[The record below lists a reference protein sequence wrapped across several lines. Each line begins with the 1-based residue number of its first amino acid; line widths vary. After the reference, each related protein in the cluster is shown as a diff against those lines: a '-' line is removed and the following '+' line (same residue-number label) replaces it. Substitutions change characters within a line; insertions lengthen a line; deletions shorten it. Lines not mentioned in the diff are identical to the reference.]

1 MSRAI
6 IMAGGEGT
14 RLRPL
19 TCIRAKPMVPVI
31 NKPAI
36 EHSIRLLKLYGI
48 SDITLSIYALPENFQ
63 NYFGDGSELGV
74 SISYS
79 VEEKP
84 LGTAG
89 GVKKALGDIEE
100 TTIVLS
106 GDGIIDF
113 NIAEILQ
120 FHREKKSSLTIV
132 LNRTDQPTD
141 YGVVIT
147 DSHGRIERFLE
158 KPSWSEIYSDTV
170 NTGMYVIEPGE
181 IKKYIPDEEKFD
193 FSLDLF
199 PILKKKK
206 IPMYGFVTDG
216 YWCDVGNLSTYSNV
230 HKDIL
235 DGKVKIEIPG
245 KKIAHD
251 IWVGRDVEIHPG
263 AKIKGPIIIGDFTRV
278 KKGAEI
284 SEYSVI
290 GDNCLIEE
298 NSSVKKSIIFHN
310 TVIGRKCELRG
321 AIVGKRCVLGE
332 SVSIYEEA
340 VVADDCSLGSGTVI
354 QSGIRVW
361 PDKSIEQGTRLTAD
375 LIWGQTEKKALFSS
389 EGITG
394 TFNVKITP
402 EFASKIG
409 SAVGAYLG
417 KNSKVVISRDVTKAS
432 CLIKHAF
439 TSGLLSMGVDVFDM
453 DIETV
458 PINRYC
464 TKFLN
469 ADMGIYIQVTYLTG
483 LQNIQI
489 LFFNRNGFQIPVCEE
504 KRIENIFFRG
514 DYPRK
519 DVFEAGEVIHPSHHI
534 GSYISNMVNY
544 VNRDTIRK
552 GNWKIILDCLNGTA
566 SYIFPE
572 LLDSMSIQTTVL
584 RGQIKETLNEYDI
597 MTGTIK
603 SIYNVVNMSKMNREI
618 GVIIGPHGTNITIID
633 EMGNV
638 CTADDISAILILY
651 YLKYSYSKTIS
662 LPVNTSNVISRLIE
676 DNGGSVKWTT
686 TRLRIPDDSIDIF
699 FGGKSRHPFLEQKI
713 DPMITFLRVLEY
725 LTLEQKE
732 LYEVR
737 EVLPR
742 TNLLNT
748 TIQCTLEEKAAIMAM
763 LSMEADKNDV
773 ELIDG
778 IKIIKK
784 NSWILL
790 LPDSSQPLIHIYAE
804 GDSTKERDRLIS
816 SYSDKIKQFR
826 LGQI

>member
-1 MSRAI
+1 MARAI

-31 NKPAI
+31 NKPTI
-36 EHSIRLLKLYGI
+36 EHSIKLLKLYGI
-48 SDITLSIYALPENFQ
+48 TDITLSIYALPENFQ

-74 SISYS
+74 NISYS

-84 LGTAG
+84 LGSAG
-89 GVKKALGDIEE
+89 GVKKALGDSNE
-100 TTIVLS
+100 TAIILS

-113 NIAEILQ
+113 NIDEILN
-120 FHREKKSSLTIV
+120 FHRDKESSLTIV
-132 LNRTDQPTD
+132 LNRTNKPTD

-158 KPSWSEIYSDTV
+158 KPSWSEIFSDKV
-170 NTGMYVIEPGE
+170 NTGMYVIEPAL

-216 YWCDVGNLSTYSNV
+216 YWCDVGTLATYADA

-235 DGKVKIEIPG
+235 DGKVKIDIPG

-251 IWVGRDVEIHPG
+251 IWVGRDVEIDPG

-332 SVSIYEEA
+332 SVSIYEDA

-417 KNSKVVISRDVTKAS
+417 KNSKVVLSRDVTKAS
-432 CLIKHAF
+432 SLIKHAF
-439 TSGLLSMGVDVFDM
+439 TAGLLSMGVDVFDM

-469 ADMGIYIQVTYLTG
+469 ADMGIYIQVAYVTG

-489 LFFNRNGFQIPVCEE
+489 QFFNRNGFQIPVCEE

-544 VNRDTIRK
+544 VNRDTIK
-552 GNWKIILDCLNGTA
+552 DGNWKIILDCLNGNA

-572 LLDSMSIQTTVL
+572 LLDSMCIRTTVL
-584 RGQIKETLNEYDI
+584 RGQMKETLNEYDI

-633 EMGNV
+633 EMGDV
-638 CTADDISAILILY
+638 LTTDDITAILSLY

-662 LPVNTSNVISRLIE
+662 LPVNSSNVISRLIQ
-676 DNGGSVKWTT
+676 DNGGSVKWTN

-737 EVLPR
+737 EILPK

-748 TIQCTLEEKAAIMAM
+748 TIQCSIEEKAAIMAM
-763 LSMEADKNDV
+763 LSAEADKNEV

-778 IKIIKK
+778 IKIIKN

-804 GDSTKERDRLIS
+804 GDSTKERDRLINN
-816 SYSDKIKQFR
+816 YSEKIKQFR
-826 LGQI
+826 LGHI